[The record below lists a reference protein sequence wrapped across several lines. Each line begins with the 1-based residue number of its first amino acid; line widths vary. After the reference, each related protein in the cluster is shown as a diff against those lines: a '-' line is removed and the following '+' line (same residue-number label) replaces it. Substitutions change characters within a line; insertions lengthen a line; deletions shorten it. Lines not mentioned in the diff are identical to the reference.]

1 MFLRD
6 TVRQVMLPCIQ
17 VSVHSVH
24 LEKLRIKC
32 IRIDNQISSGQLL
45 DKSKKYTKS
54 RLVIIKI
61 DSNNLNVYFE
71 LGVAMGL
78 NKDVLLSSEKD

>member
-1 MFLRD
+1 
-6 TVRQVMLPCIQ
+6 MLPCIQ

-54 RLVIIKI
+54 RFVIIKI